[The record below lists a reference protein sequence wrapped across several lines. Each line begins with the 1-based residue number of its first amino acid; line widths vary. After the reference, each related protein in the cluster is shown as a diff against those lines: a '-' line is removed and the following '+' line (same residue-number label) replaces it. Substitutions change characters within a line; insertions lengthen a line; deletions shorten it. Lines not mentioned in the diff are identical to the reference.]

1 MHTSCSIGTFTP
13 GSAHMAC
20 AVCAVMNQPCCLTLS
35 DPWSFPL
42 GQSTGLLGCMCM
54 TVHEAWQTDSTSFR
68 PEAQNHSTRVLV
80 GTVEFNLLIL
90 QVKKTKFEEDQQFN

>member
-1 MHTSCSIGTFTP
+1 
-13 GSAHMAC
+13 
-20 AVCAVMNQPCCLTLS
+20 
-35 DPWSFPL
+35 
-42 GQSTGLLGCMCM
+42 MCM

-90 QVKKTKFEEDQQFN
+90 QVKKRKFEEDQQFN